1 MIEKT
6 GTIVDVDNSELQEE
20 GTTVSVKYQNPARLS
35 VLRGDKVNYI
45 EIIARTPKGNEILN
59 IIKER
64 KA

>member
-1 MIEKT
+1 MTEKT
-6 GTIVDVDNSELQEE
+6 GTIVDVENSELQED
-20 GTTVSVKYQNPARLS
+20 GSATNVKYQNPARLA

-45 EIIARTPKGNEILN
+45 EIIARTPNGNEILN